1 MEGIQRVNEW
11 IDNNNPSKVL
21 KLTNLNLESLPEL
34 PSNLEYLNC
43 SNNFILT
50 ITRLPESLKILEC
63 KNNPLYNITELV
75 SLSKLK
81 GFVLII

>member
-1 MEGIQRVNEW
+1 MEVIQRVNEW

-21 KLTNLNLESLPEL
+21 NLTNLNMEALPEL